1 MRIAIVGAGIVG
13 VTTAHEL
20 AQDGHEVTV
29 IERLGSVAS
38 GTSFANA
45 GVLAPGYV
53 TPWAAPGMPVKVLAG
68 LLSRH
73 AAVRFGSRWPLAL
86 PWLVR
91 YLRACNAGTYER
103 HRRALHALARAS
115 QDRLTELAG
124 SLDLSFDHARG
135 YLVLLRSRREAQ
147 RYRPTLAMLEA
158 LGVHHEW
165 LDETGCRAAEPGLNT
180 ATPLHAGVRLPEA
193 AVGNCR
199 LFAQGL
205 RQRLAERGVVFRF
218 STEVCDIE
226 PGPQTRLGLRHARE
240 GQEIVR
246 LPFDKV
252 VLCTGHLARGLL
264 APLGLKL
271 RMEPVWGYS
280 LTARLRH
287 SDALGACSP
296 RAGLMDERFKVAISR
311 LGDRVRVAGSA
322 ELGGHPDTMHPRA
335 LATLHRVL
343 DDWFP
348 GQADLA
354 GAQYWKGARPM
365 RPDGPPVIGAT
376 RVQGVWVNLG
386 HGSSG
391 WALSCGSAR
400 LLADRLAGR
409 PPVVDPEPYDPHH
422 MR

>member
-13 VTTAHEL
+13 ITTAYEL

-29 IERLGSVAS
+29 IERLGAVAS

-53 TPWAAPGMPVKVLAG
+53 TPWAAPGMPLKVLAG

-73 AAVRFGSRWPLAL
+73 AAVRFGARWPLAL
-86 PWLVR
+86 PWLLR
-91 YLRACNAGTYER
+91 YLRACHASAYER
-103 HRRALHALARAS
+103 HRRALHALATS
-115 QDRLTELAG
+115 SHERLTQISA
-124 SLDLSFDHARG
+124 SLDLPFERAQG

-147 RYRPTLAMLEA
+147 RYRSALAALDA
-158 LGVHHEW
+158 LGVRHDW
-165 LDETGCRAAEPGLNT
+165 LDESACRAVEPGLSPDT
-180 ATPLHAGVRLPEA
+180 ALHAGVHLPDA

-199 LFAQGL
+199 LFAHGL
-205 RQRLAERGVVFRF
+205 RQHLAENGVAFRF
-218 STEVCDIE
+218 ASDVCAIAPGMPAVLSIREAGEV
-226 PGPQTRLGLRHARE
+226 T
-240 GQEIVR
+240 R
-246 LPFDKV
+246 LPFDRV
-252 VLCTGHLARGLL
+252 VLCTGHQAAGLL
-264 APLGLKL
+264 SPLGLKL
-271 RMEPVWGYS
+271 RLEPVWGYS
-280 LTARLRH
+280 LTARLRNR
-287 SDALGACSP
+287 DTAGWEGP
-296 RAGLMDERFKVAISR
+296 RAGLMDERFKVAVSR

-322 ELGGHPDTMHPRA
+322 ELGGHLTAMHPRA

-376 RVQGVWVNLG
+376 GVDGVWVNLG

-400 LLADRLAGR
+400 LLADLLAGR
-409 PPVVDPEPYDPHH
+409 SPAVDHAPYDARR

>member
-13 VTTAHEL
+13 ITTAHEL
-20 AQDGHEVTV
+20 ALDGHEVTV
-29 IERLGSVAS
+29 IERLGAVAS

-53 TPWAAPGMPVKVLAG
+53 TPWAAPGMPTKVLAG

-73 AAVRFGSRWPLAL
+73 SAVRFGGRWPLAL
-86 PWLVR
+86 PWLAR
-91 YLRACNAGTYER
+91 YLRACNASTYER

-115 QDRLTELAG
+115 QDRLTELAQ
-124 SLDLSFDHARG
+124 SLDLPFEHARG
-135 YLVLLRSRREAQ
+135 YLVLLRTRREAQ
-147 RYRPTLAMLEA
+147 RYRPTLTVLDT
-158 LGVHHEW
+158 LGVRHDW
-165 LDETGCRAAEPGLNT
+165 LDEAQCRAAEPGLS
-180 ATPLHAGVRLPEA
+180 AGTPLHAGVHLPEA

-205 RQRLAERGVVFRF
+205 RQRLAERGVAFQL
-218 STEVCDIE
+218 STEVCAIE
-226 PGPQTRLGLRHARE
+226 PGPQLHVAMRGASE
-240 GQEIVR
+240 GSEMVR
-246 LPFDKV
+246 LPFDRV
-252 VLCTGHLARGLL
+252 VLCAGHQARDLL

-287 SDALGACSP
+287 SEAAGAASP

-311 LGDRVRVAGSA
+311 LGERVRVAGSA

-348 GQADLA
+348 GSADLA

-365 RPDGPPVIGAT
+365 RPDGPPVVGAT
-376 RVQGVWVNLG
+376 RVHGVWVNLG

-409 PPVVDPEPYDPHH
+409 PPVVDPEPYEPLH